1 MTGYSRGQVRG
12 AADVA
17 ARVLSI
23 VKRKDWVGVW
33 AAQRLNLI
41 VVKTVSINRR
51 LAIFRRYHDVWA
63 KNLECCMCYVFLTVP
78 SRAVNQ
84 V

>member
-1 MTGYSRGQVRG
+1 MTEYSRGQVRG

-33 AAQRLNLI
+33 AAQLLNLI

-51 LAIFRRYHDVWA
+51 LAIFRRYDVWA
-63 KNLECCMCYVFLTVP
+63 KNLGCCMCYVFLTV
-78 SRAVNQ
+78 NQ